1 MQHYKMFINGKW
13 VEAASGKKMAVI
25 NPTTEEVMAT
35 VAEGDVS
42 DVELAAKAARKAFD
56 EGEWPSL
63 THQAR
68 GRLLFKLADLVRK
81 NRERLAKLE
90 SMNMGKPLAEA
101 LWDMDDVATC
111 FEFYGGLATKIYGE
125 IAPVPDNAVSLI
137 MKEPLGVA
145 AGIIPW
151 NYPLL
156 MAAWK
161 LAPALCAGCTCVL
174 KPASVTPL
182 TALELGK
189 LIEEAGFP
197 KGVVNI
203 VIGGGA
209 TVGMALARSPL
220 VDKIAIT
227 GSVQTGRE
235 IMKAAAETNLKKV
248 TLELGGK
255 SANIFFDD
263 ADFEAAVDGALF
275 GIFPNQGEICS
286 AGSRILVQKPLM
298 ERLVD
303 AMVKKT
309 KTIKLGD
316 PLDPKTKM
324 GPLVSKDHYKKVTSY
339 IEIGKKEGAEIC
351 CGGGYGAALA
361 KKHPHLKKG
370 YFVEPTIFVKT
381 HNKMRI
387 SQEEIFGPVVTVIP
401 FKDEE
406 EAIKLANDSPYGLA
420 GAVWTRDIFK
430 AFRVVKKIKAGI
442 LWVNTM
448 QPTYVEAP
456 WGGYKQSGHGR
467 ELSHYGLEEYMQI
480 KQVHINL
487 NESPI
492 GWY

>member
-1 MQHYKMFINGKW
+1 MKSYQLYINGLFIPSH
-13 VEAASGKKMAVI
+13 SGKTFPII

-35 VAEGDVS
+35 VPEAGPEDV
-42 DVELAAKAARKAFD
+42 DAAVKAARKAFD
-56 EGEWPSL
+56 SGEWPAL

-68 GRLLFKLADLVRK
+68 GRLLFKLVELIRK

-90 SMNMGKPLAEA
+90 SMNNGKPLAEA
-101 LWDMDDVATC
+101 LWDINDVATC
-111 FEFYGGLATKIYGE
+111 FEYYAGLATKIYGE

-137 MKEPLGVA
+137 MKEPIGVA

-174 KPASVTPL
+174 KPASVTPV
-182 TALELGK
+182 TAYELAK
-189 LIEEAGFP
+189 LFEEAGFP

-203 VIGGGA
+203 ITGPGD
-209 TVGMALARSPL
+209 TVGMALARHPL

-227 GSVQTGRE
+227 GSSETGRA

-255 SANIFFDD
+255 SPNIFFED

-275 GIFPNQGEICS
+275 GIFVNQGEVCS
-286 AGSRILVQKPLM
+286 AGSRVLVQKNILDKFV
-298 ERLVD
+298 R
-303 AMVKKT
+303 AMVKKAR
-309 KTIKLGD
+309 TIRLGD

-324 GPLVSKDHYKKVTSY
+324 GPLVSKQQYDKVMKY
-339 IEIGKKEGAEIC
+339 LQIGRKEKAEIC
-351 CGGGYGAALA
+351 CGGERPA
-361 KKHPHLKKG
+361 HLKKG
-370 YFVEPTIFVKT
+370 YFVTPTIFIGN
-381 HNKMRI
+381 NKMKI
-387 SQEEIFGPVVTVIP
+387 SREEIFGPVVTVIP
-401 FKDEE
+401 FQDEE
-406 EAIKLANDSPYGLA
+406 EAIRIANDSPYGLA

-430 AFRVVKKIKAGI
+430 AFRVVKAVRAGI

-456 WGGYKQSGHGR
+456 WGGYKQSGSGR
-467 ELSHYGLEEYMQI
+467 ELSHHGAEEYMQL

-487 NESPI
+487 NEAPI

>member
-1 MQHYKMFINGKW
+1 MYINGRF
-13 VEAASGKKMAVI
+13 VEAKSGKRMNVI
-25 NPTTEEVMAT
+25 NPTTEEIFAT
-35 VAEGDVS
+35 VAQGDTE
-42 DVELAAKAARKAFD
+42 DAELAVKAARKAFD
-56 EGEWPSL
+56 SGEWPSL

-81 NRERLAKLE
+81 NKPHLAKLE
-90 SMNMGKPLAEA
+90 SMNMGKPLVEAEF
-101 LWDMDDVATC
+101 DIDDVATC
-111 FEFYGGLATKIYGE
+111 FEYYGGLATKIYGE
-125 IAPVPDNAVSLI
+125 VAPVPDNAISLI
-137 MKEPLGVA
+137 LKEPLGVA

-161 LAPALCAGCTCVL
+161 LAPALCAGCTCIL

-182 TALELGK
+182 TALELAK

-203 VIGGGA
+203 VVGGGD

-227 GSVQTGRE
+227 GSVATGRA

-255 SANIFFDD
+255 SANIFFADSDFD
-263 ADFEAAVDGALF
+263 AAIDGALF

-286 AGSRILVQKPLM
+286 AGSRILV
-298 ERLVD
+298 ERKMLNKFVA
-303 AMVKKT
+303 AMVKKA
-309 KTIKLGD
+309 KTIRLGD
-316 PLDPKTKM
+316 PLDRKTKM
-324 GPLVSKDHYKKVTSY
+324 GPLVSLDQYKRVTNY
-339 IEIGKKEGAEIC
+339 IEIGKREGAKIC
-351 CGGGYGAALA
+351 CGGQRPKAF
-361 KKHPHLKKG
+361 KKG
-370 YFVEPTIFVKT
+370 YFVEPTIFVKVN
-381 HNKMRI
+381 NKMRI
-387 SQEEIFGPVVTVIP
+387 AQEEIFGPVVTVIP

-406 EAIKLANDSPYGLA
+406 DAIRIANDSPYGLA

-430 AFRVVKKIKAGI
+430 AFRVVKAIRAGI

-448 QPTYVEAP
+448 QPTFVEAP
-456 WGGYKQSGHGR
+456 WGGYKQSGSGR

-487 NESPI
+487 NEAPI

>member
-1 MQHYKMFINGKW
+1 MDSYKMYINGRF
-13 VEAASGKKMAVI
+13 VEAKSGKRMNVVNPSTEAVF
-25 NPTTEEVMAT
+25 AT
-35 VAEGDVS
+35 VAEGDAR
-42 DVELAAKAARKAFD
+42 DAELAAKAARKAFD
-56 EGEWPSL
+56 SGEWPAL

-68 GRLLFKLADLVRK
+68 GRLLFKLAELVRK
-81 NRERLAKLE
+81 NKPHLAKLE
-90 SMNMGKPLAEA
+90 SMNMGKPLTEAEF
-101 LWDMDDVATC
+101 DVDDVATC
-111 FEFYGGLATKIYGE
+111 FEYYGGLATKIYGE
-125 IAPVPDNAVSLI
+125 VAPVPDNAVSLI
-137 MKEPLGVA
+137 LKEPIGVA
-145 AGIIPW
+145 AGIVPW

-182 TALELGK
+182 TALELAK

-203 VIGGGA
+203 VVGGGD

-227 GSVQTGRE
+227 GSVATGRE

-255 SANIFFDD
+255 SANIFFADS
-263 ADFEAAVDGALF
+263 DFEAAIDGALF

-286 AGSRILVQKPLM
+286 AGSRILV
-298 ERLVD
+298 E
-303 AMVKKT
+303 KKIYD
-309 KTIKLGD
+309 KFVAAISAKAKKIRLGD
-316 PLDPKTKM
+316 PLDFKTKM
-324 GPLVSKDHYKKVTSY
+324 GPLVSADQYKRVMNY
-339 IEIGKKEGAEIC
+339 IEIGKREGAKVC
-351 CGGGYGAALA
+351 CGGGRP
-361 KKHPHLKKG
+361 KHLKRG
-370 YFVEPTIFVKT
+370 YFVEPTIFVKAN
-381 HNKMRI
+381 NKMRI
-387 SQEEIFGPVVTVIP
+387 SQEEIFGPVVTIIP

-406 EAIKLANDSPYGLA
+406 EAIRIANDSPYGLA

-430 AFRVVKKIKAGI
+430 AFRVVKAVKAGI

-448 QPTYVEAP
+448 QPTFVEAP
-456 WGGYKQSGHGR
+456 WGGYKQSGSGR
-467 ELSHYGLEEYMQI
+467 ELSHYGLDEYLQI

-487 NESPI
+487 NEAPI

>member
-1 MQHYKMFINGKW
+1 MHNYKMFMNGKW
-13 VEAASGKKMAVI
+13 VNAASGKTLNVV
-25 NPTTEEVMAT
+25 NPATEEVMAT
-35 VAEGDVS
+35 VPEGGLEDV
-42 DVELAAKAARKAFD
+42 DAACKAARKAFD
-56 EGEWPSL
+56 SGEWPSL

-68 GRLLFKLADLVRK
+68 GRLLFKLVELIRK

-90 SMNMGKPLAEA
+90 SMNNGKPLAEA
-101 LWDMDDVATC
+101 LWDIDDVATC
-111 FEFYGGLATKIYGE
+111 FEYYGGLATKIYGE

-137 MKEPLGVA
+137 MKEPIGVA

-161 LAPALCAGCTCVL
+161 LAPALCAGCTCIL

-189 LIEEAGFP
+189 LFEEVGFP

-203 VIGGGA
+203 VTGGGS
-209 TVGMALARSPL
+209 TVGMALAKHPL
-220 VDKIAIT
+220 IDKIAIT
-227 GSVQTGRE
+227 GSSETGRA
-235 IMKAAAETNLKKV
+235 IMKAAAETNMKKV

-255 SANIFFDD
+255 SPNIFFED

-286 AGSRILVQKPLM
+286 AGSRILVEKKMLD
-298 ERLVD
+298 RFVN
-303 AMVKKT
+303 AMVKKA
-309 KTIKLGD
+309 KTIRLGD

-324 GPLVSKDHYKKVTSY
+324 GPLVSKQQYEKVMKY
-339 IEIGKKEGAEIC
+339 LEIGRKEKAELC
-351 CGGGYGAALA
+351 CGGER
-361 KKHPHLKKG
+361 PVHLKKG
-370 YFVEPTIFVKT
+370 YFVTPTIFIGN
-381 HNKMRI
+381 NKMRI
-387 SQEEIFGPVVTVIP
+387 SREEIFGPVVSVIP

-406 EAIKLANDSPYGLA
+406 EAIRIANDSPYGLA

-430 AFRVVKKIKAGI
+430 AFRVVKAVRAGI

-456 WGGYKQSGHGR
+456 WGGYKQSGSGR
-467 ELSHYGLEEYMQI
+467 ELSHYGLEEYLQI

-487 NESPI
+487 NEAPI

>member
-1 MQHYKMFINGKW
+1 MNI
-13 VEAASGKKMAVI
+13 I
-25 NPTTEEVMAT
+25 NPATEEIIKTLPETSAQ
-35 VAEGDVS
+35 
-42 DVELAAKAARKAFD
+42 DVERAIKSARKAFD
-56 EGEWPSL
+56 SGEWPSL

-68 GRLLFKLADLVRK
+68 GRLLFKVAELVRK
-81 NRERLAKLE
+81 RKNELAKLE
-90 SMNMGKPLAEA
+90 SMNMGKPLAES
-101 LWDMDDVATC
+101 LYDISDVATC
-111 FEFYGGLATKIYGE
+111 FEFYAGLATKIYGE

-137 MKEPLGVA
+137 MKEPIGVC

-161 LAPALCAGCTCVL
+161 VAPALCAGCTIIL

-182 TALELGK
+182 TALELEK
-189 LIEEAGFP
+189 IIHEAGFP
-197 KGVVNI
+197 KGVFQV
-203 VIGGGA
+203 VIGSGEI
-209 TVGMALARSPL
+209 VGMTLARSAL

-227 GSVQTGRE
+227 GSVETGRQ

-263 ADFEAAVDGALF
+263 SDFEAAVDGALF
-275 GIFPNQGEICS
+275 GIFPNQGEVCS
-286 AGSRILVQKPLM
+286 AGSRILVQEKM
-298 ERLVD
+298 FDKFVQ

-309 KTIKLGD
+309 KQIRLGD

-324 GPLVSKDHYKKVTSY
+324 GPLVSKAQLEKVTKY
-339 IEIGKKEGAEIC
+339 ISIGKKEGGEIV
-351 CGGGYGAALA
+351 CGGQRPKAF
-361 KKHPHLKKG
+361 KKG
-370 YFVEPTIFVKT
+370 YFVEPTIFVKV
-381 HNKMRI
+381 NNEMRI
-387 SQEEIFGPVVTVIP
+387 AREEIFGPVVTVIP

-406 EAIKLANDSPYGLA
+406 EAVKITNDSPYGLA
-420 GAVWTRDIFK
+420 GAVWTRDINR
-430 AFRVVKKIKAGI
+430 AFRMVKAIKAGI

-456 WGGYKQSGHGR
+456 WGGYKQSGIGR
-467 ELSHYGLEEYMQI
+467 ELSHYGLEEYMQT

-487 NESPI
+487 SEKPI

>member
-1 MQHYKMFINGKW
+1 MQPYPMFINGEW
-13 VEAASGKKMAVI
+13 VEAHLGKRMDVI
-25 NPTTEEVMAT
+25 NPTTGEILAT
-35 VAEGDVS
+35 VSEGDAI
-42 DVELAAKAARKAFD
+42 DTTMAIEAARKAFD
-56 EGEWPSL
+56 SGPWPGL

-68 GRLLFKLADLVRK
+68 GRLLFKLAELVRK
-81 NRERLAKLE
+81 NKPHLAKLE
-90 SMNMGKPLAEA
+90 SLNMGKPLLEAEF
-101 LWDMDDVATC
+101 DIDDVATC
-111 FEFYGGLATKIYGE
+111 FEYYGGLATKIYGE

-137 MKEPLGVA
+137 MKEPIGVA

-161 LAPALCAGCTCVL
+161 LAPALCAGCTCIL

-189 LIEEAGFP
+189 LIAEAGYP

-203 VIGGGA
+203 LIGSGE

-227 GSVQTGRE
+227 GSLETGRE

-255 SANIFFDD
+255 SPNIFFTDS
-263 ADFEAAVDGALF
+263 DFEAAIDGALF
-275 GIFPNQGEICS
+275 GIFVNQGEVCS
-286 AGSRILVQKPLM
+286 AGSRVLVQKPMLDKF
-298 ERLVD
+298 VS
-303 AMVKKT
+303 AMVKKA
-309 KTIKLGD
+309 KTIQLGD

-324 GPLVSKDHYKKVTSY
+324 GPLVSKQQYEKVMKY
-339 IEIGKKEGAEIC
+339 IEIGKREKAELV
-351 CGGGYGAALA
+351 CGGGGPKNFLS
-361 KKHPHLKKG
+361 HLKKG
-370 YFVEPTIFVKT
+370 YFIEPTIFVSKD
-381 HNKMRI
+381 NKNRI
-387 SQEEIFGPVVTVIP
+387 AREEIFGPVVTVIP

-406 EAIKLANDSPYGLA
+406 DAIKIANDTNYGLA
-420 GAVWTRDIFK
+420 AAVWTRDIFR
-430 AFRVVKKIKAGI
+430 AFRMVKALQAGI
-442 LWVNTM
+442 VWVNTM

-456 WGGYKQSGHGR
+456 WGGYKQSGQGR
-467 ELSHYGLEEYMQI
+467 ELSHHGVEEYMQL

-487 NESPI
+487 NEAPI

>member
-1 MQHYKMFINGKW
+1 MNI
-13 VEAASGKKMAVI
+13 I
-25 NPTTEEVMAT
+25 NPATEKIIARVPEDD
-35 VAEGDVS
+35 AED
-42 DVELAAKAARKAFD
+42 AARAVRAARTAFD
-56 EGEWPSL
+56 SGEWPAL

-68 GRLLFKLADLVRK
+68 GRLLFKVAELVRK
-81 NRERLAKLE
+81 KKPMLAKLE
-90 SMNMGKPLAEA
+90 SMNNGKPLRESEF
-101 LWDMDDVATC
+101 DIDDVATC
-111 FEFYGGLATKIYGE
+111 FEYYGGLATKIYGE
-125 IAPVPDNAVSLI
+125 VAPVPDNAVSLI
-137 MKEPLGVA
+137 LKEPIGVA
-145 AGIIPW
+145 VGIIPW
-151 NYPLL
+151 NYPLV

-189 LIEEAGFP
+189 IFKEAGFP

-209 TVGMALARSPL
+209 TVGEVLARSPL
-220 VDKIAIT
+220 VDKIAVT
-227 GSVQTGRE
+227 GSLATGRE

-263 ADFEAAVDGALF
+263 SDFEAAIDGALF

-286 AGSRILVQKPLM
+286 AGSRILVQKTIFDKF
-298 ERLVD
+298 VA

-309 KTIKLGD
+309 KKIRLGD
-316 PLDPKTKM
+316 PLKKETQM
-324 GPLVSKDHYKKVTSY
+324 GPLISADHYKKVMKY
-339 IEIGKKEGAEIC
+339 IEIGRREGAEVA
-351 CGGGYGAALA
+351 CGGKRPA
-361 KKHPHLKKG
+361 HLKKG

-381 HNKMRI
+381 NNKMRI
-387 SQEEIFGPVVTVIP
+387 AREEIFGPVVCVIP
-401 FKDEE
+401 FKDEAD
-406 EAIKLANDSPYGLA
+406 AIKIANDSPYGLA

-430 AFRVVKKIKAGI
+430 AFRVVKKIRAGI

-456 WGGYKQSGHGR
+456 WGGYKQSGSGR
-467 ELSHYGLEEYMQI
+467 ELSHYGLEEYLQI

-487 NESPI
+487 NEGPI
-492 GWY
+492 GWYE

>member
-1 MQHYKMFINGKW
+1 MIHYKLFINGQWTYSK
-13 VEAASGKKMAVI
+13 SGRRIQVI
-25 NPTTEEVMAT
+25 NPTTEEVFAT
-35 VAEGDVS
+35 VPEADEHDT
-42 DVELAAKAARKAFD
+42 ELAIQAARKAFD
-56 EGEWPSL
+56 SGEWPGL

-68 GRLLFKLADLVRK
+68 GRLLFKVAELVRK
-81 NRERLAKLE
+81 NKPRLAKLE
-90 SMNMGKPLAEA
+90 SINNGKPLRESEF
-101 LWDMDDVATC
+101 DIDDVATC

-137 MKEPLGVA
+137 MKEPIGVT

-161 LAPALCAGCTCVL
+161 LAPALCAGCTCIL
-174 KPASVTPL
+174 KPASVTPI
-182 TALELGK
+182 TVLELGK
-189 LIEEAGFP
+189 LFGEAGFP

-203 VIGGGA
+203 VTGGGN
-209 TVGMALARSPL
+209 TVGMALAKSPF
-220 VDKIAIT
+220 VDKVAIT
-227 GSVQTGRE
+227 GSVATGRE
-235 IMKAAAETNLKKV
+235 IMKAAAESNLKKV

-263 ADFEAAVDGALF
+263 SDFEAAIDGALF

-286 AGSRILVQKPLM
+286 AGSRILVQKTMLDKF
-298 ERLVD
+298 VN

-309 KTIKLGD
+309 KKIRLGD
-316 PLDPKTKM
+316 PLKKSTQM
-324 GPLVSKDHYKKVTSY
+324 GPLVSKDQCKKVMGY
-339 IEIGKKEGAEIC
+339 IEIGKREGAEIA
-351 CGGGYGAALA
+351 CGGRR
-361 KKHPHLKKG
+361 PPNLKKG

-381 HNKMRI
+381 NNKMRI
-387 SQEEIFGPVVTVIP
+387 AQEEIFGPVVTIIP
-401 FKDEE
+401 FKA
-406 EAIKLANDSPYGLA
+406 EADAIEITNDSPYGLA

-430 AFRVVKKIKAGI
+430 AFRVVKAMRAGI

-456 WGGYKQSGHGR
+456 WGGYKQSGSGR

-487 NESPI
+487 NEGPI
-492 GWY
+492 GWYD